1 MAIFRTKT
9 LSLVT
14 LLLLSYLVSC
24 NPTDGPS
31 ATSSEAQLYIQEL
44 VNYMQS
50 HSINRKTI
58 NWTVFKQQVTSKAQG
73 AQNITDTYP
82 AIKVALTLLGDNHSA
97 YTTPDGTI
105 IRGVTSLTC
114 SDSTPADFTTHPAI
128 GYIKVTGFTGSGV
141 EATTFAQSIQSSI
154 KQRDSDFIR
163 GWIVD
168 LRGNLGGN
176 MWPML
181 AGIGPILGEGVVGYF
196 IDPDGATSAWSYQKG
211 VAKLEQAEL
220 VKVDNPYTL
229 HTVSP
234 KVAVLTDRATASSG
248 EAIAIAFRGRPA
260 TRSFGVNTCG
270 VATANVD
277 TLLRDG
283 ARLTLTHFNMADRSR
298 HLYGTSVQPDEVFP
312 GAVAVDKAMSWLLQ

>member
-9 LSLVT
+9 LSLVA
-14 LLLLSYLVSC
+14 LLLLSYLISC

-31 ATSSEAQLYIQEL
+31 ATSSEAQLYVQEV

-50 HSINRKTI
+50 HSINRKNL
-58 NWTVFKQQVTSKAQG
+58 NWTTFKQQVTSKAQG
-73 AQNITDTYP
+73 ARSIADTYP
-82 AIKVALTLLGDNHSA
+82 AIKMALTLLGDNYST
-97 YTTPDGTI
+97 YITSDGTI
-105 IRGVTSLTC
+105 IKGVTSLTC
-114 SDSTPADFTTHPAI
+114 TDSPPTDVTTHPAI
-128 GYIKVTGFTGSGV
+128 GYVKITGFTGSDA

-168 LRGNLGGN
+168 LRGNSGGN

-196 IDPDGATSAWSYQKG
+196 IDPEGATSSWSYQKG
-211 VAKLEQAEL
+211 VAKLDQTDR
-220 VKVDNPYTL
+220 VKIDNPYTL

-234 KVAVLTDRATASSG
+234 RVAVLTDRATASSG
-248 EAIAIAFRGRPA
+248 EAIAIAFKGRPA

-270 VATANVD
+270 VATANID
-277 TLLRDG
+277 TLLSDG
-283 ARLTLTHFNMADRSR
+283 ARLTLTQSTMADRSKR
-298 HLYGTSVQPDEVFP
+298 LYITSVQPDEVLV
-312 GAVAVDKAMSWLLQ
+312 GAAAVDKAMSWLLQ